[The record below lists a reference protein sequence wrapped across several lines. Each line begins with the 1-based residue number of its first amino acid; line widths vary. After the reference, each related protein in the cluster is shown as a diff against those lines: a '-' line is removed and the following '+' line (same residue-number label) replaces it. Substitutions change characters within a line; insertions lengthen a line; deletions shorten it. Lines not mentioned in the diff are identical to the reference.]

1 MAEDGCIFRFINMVL
16 DRAPQTLALLSVLGL
31 LVVLPPILSS
41 TYAAPD
47 RKAADQGNASAQY
60 NLGLT
65 YDRGQ
70 GVAQDYTQAL
80 FWYRKAADQGE
91 ASAQYNLGVTYERG
105 QGAAQDYTQA
115 LFWYRKAADQGH
127 ALAQGNLGVMYEW
140 GEGVVQNFVQA
151 HKWFNIAAAHLTGAA
166 RESEVKNRGILE
178 RKMTQAQVAEAQ
190 KIAQEWKPKT
200 D

>member
-47 RKAADQGNASAQY
+47 RKAADQGDAQAQH
-60 NLGLT
+60 NLGFM
-65 YDRGQ
+65 YHDGR
-70 GVAQDYTQAL
+70 GVAQDYTQA
-80 FWYRKAADQGE
+80 R
-91 ASAQYNLGVTYERG
+91 
-105 QGAAQDYTQA
+105 
-115 LFWYRKAADQGH
+115 FWYRKAADQGH
-127 ALAQGNLGVMYEW
+127 ALAQGNLGLMYEW

-151 HKWFNIAAAHLTGAA
+151 HKWFNITAAHSTGES
-166 RESEVKNRGILE
+166 RELAVKNRDILE